1 MQQERA
7 GGGGGGGGAAA
18 ATLPVLITMGLS
30 HFVEKA
36 RWGLQRLGVPYVEE
50 VHAPGFHGFAV
61 RAAGG
66 RRSVPCLR
74 LPTPPT
80 DADAGTLP
88 GPRCLDGSTS
98 ILRWA
103 DEQAA
108 AAASVE
114 GRAPSPPLFPPGAE
128 GAEVERLCTE
138 FDRWELQG
146 GELCLLP
153 LGANALLARLVT
165 V

>member
-1 MQQERA
+1 
-7 GGGGGGGGAAA
+7 
-18 ATLPVLITMGLS
+18 MGLS